1 MSAAPFVPPDAPPRS
16 EDELL
21 ARADALAGRRFAWI
35 AAGLGRAVPDDLTR
49 HKGWVGQL
57 VEHALG
63 GAAGSSAGPDFPRL
77 GIELKTIPVDAQG
90 VPRETTFVCTAT
102 LRELGDQPWGD
113 SPVRKKL
120 ARVLWVPVEAA
131 PDIPLARRRVGAPY
145 LWSPSPEED
154 AALAADWDELSGL
167 VADGFVE
174 SITAHRG
181 AWLQIRPKAANS
193 RKRTWAE
200 DDDGDLVRTLPR
212 GFYLR
217 RDFTARLLARH
228 FIVAR

>member
-1 MSAAPFVPPDAPPRS
+1 VAFDPPIGPPAT
-16 EDELL
+16 EAELL
-21 ARADALAGRRFAWI
+21 ARATAIAGRKLSWLAE
-35 AAGLGRAVPDDLTR
+35 GLDREVPPDLTR

-57 VEHALG
+57 VEAALG
-63 GAAGSSAGPDFPRL
+63 CTAGSFAGPDFPRL
-77 GIELKTIPVDAQG
+77 GVELKTVPVDDAG
-90 VPRETTFVCTAT
+90 VPRETTFVCSAP
-102 LRELGDQPWGD
+102 LRDVGALSWAE
-113 SPVRKKL
+113 SPVRAKL
-120 ARVLWVPVEAA
+120 ERVLWIPVQAA
-131 PDIPLARRRVGAPY
+131 VDRPLPERRVGAPY

-181 AWLQIRPKAANS
+181 QWLQIRPKAAHS
-193 RKRTWAE
+193 KKRTWGE
-200 DDDGDLVRTLPR
+200 DDDGDPIRTLPR

-217 RDFTARLLARH
+217 RNFTARLLARH